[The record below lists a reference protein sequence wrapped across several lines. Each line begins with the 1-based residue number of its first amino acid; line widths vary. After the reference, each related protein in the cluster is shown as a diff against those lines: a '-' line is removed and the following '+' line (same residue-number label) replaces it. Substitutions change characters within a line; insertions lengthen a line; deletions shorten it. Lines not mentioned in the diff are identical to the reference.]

1 MSKCCRRLLI
11 AAAAVALLGSAPAQ
25 ASLIMTIQNVTTS
38 PGSTGDSFEVD
49 LTNTGAAVTVG
60 AFGFGLSEGSSNVV
74 FESASTATT
83 GDVYIFAGNSMFGPT
98 INTTPPPIGQ
108 SLDASDIWAGAGDGF
123 TLESGATVGLGEVFF
138 DVAPG
143 TPYGPTVVSF
153 VSDETSL
160 SDIDGDAITI
170 DAEDSGTI
178 DVVPEPSTLALF
190 GVAGVAFLLTGLRK
204 TFSR

>member
-1 MSKCCRRLLI
+1 
-11 AAAAVALLGSAPAQ
+11 
-25 ASLIMTIQNVTTS
+25 MTIQNVTTS

-49 LTNTGAAVTVG
+49 LTNTGAAATTVDS
-60 AFGFGLSEGSSNVV
+60 FMLGLEEGNSDIV
-74 FESASTATT
+74 FESVSTATT
-83 GDVYIFAGNSMFGPT
+83 GDDYIFNGNSLIGSP
-98 INTTPPPIGQ
+98 ISTTSPGQ
-108 SLDASDIWAGAGDGF
+108 SVSAFDIWAGPGDGF
-123 TLESGATVGLGEVFF
+123 NLGTGATVGLGEVFF

-143 TPYGPTVVSF
+143 ASYGPTVVSF